1 MADLY
6 RNELLAQLPGTLRGK
21 IQTQSRVMI
30 LRTGQILSLPD
41 QTTTYVYF
49 PETALLA
56 LSLQLPSASPT
67 EIMSVGVEGML
78 VVAGRHEQPTSLVA
92 MAISGG
98 TALRIAHKTLR
109 QIAAEH
115 PPLQMLLTTY
125 SDYTIQ
131 QLCQTIACYRH
142 HSIKQQVSRWLLAH
156 DDRFPNMPMFITHA
170 ALAWRLG
177 VRREA
182 VSKVA
187 NYLQKIGAL
196 HYQRGQIKWIDRSI
210 LLTQSC
216 ECYMALHS
224 IERKKAQHCMLGS
237 GWGTH

>member
-6 RNELLAQLPGTLRGK
+6 RNELLAQLPTTLRGK
-21 IQTQSRVMI
+21 IQTQSRVII
-30 LRTGQILSLPD
+30 LRTGQLLSLPD

-56 LSLQLPSASPT
+56 LSLLLPSASPT

-98 TALRIAHKTLR
+98 TALRITHKTLR
-109 QIAAEH
+109 QIAAEY

-125 SDYTIQ
+125 NDYTIQ
-131 QLCQTIACYRH
+131 QLCQIIACYRH
-142 HSIKQQVSRWLLAH
+142 HSIKQQLSRWLLAH
-156 DDRFPNMPMFITHA
+156 DDRYPNTPILTTHA
-170 ALAWRLG
+170 ALAERLG

-182 VSKVA
+182 ISTVA
-187 NYLQKIGAL
+187 SYLQKIGAL
-196 HYQRGQIKWIDRSI
+196 HSQRGQIKWIDRSI

-216 ECYMALHS
+216 ECYGTLHA
-224 IERKKAQHCMLGS
+224 IEYKKAQQCMLGS